1 MTVLEPNV
9 LNNKRGPMVTI
20 YQCDNCGAQSQD
32 PGSIAKVDLVD
43 MCKQCRTEWAGLK
56 KIYMDAYLKNGDSTN
71 KAISEAVKT
80 SGRARGKRGEKVK
93 SE

>member
-1 MTVLEPNV
+1 MTVLELNV
-9 LNNKRGPMVTI
+9 LNNKRGTMVTI

-43 MCKQCRTEWAGLK
+43 MCKQCRTEWAELK
-56 KIYMDAYLKNGDSTN
+56 KIYLDAYLKGAESTN
-71 KAISEAVKT
+71 KAISEAFKP
-80 SGRARGKRGEKVK
+80 SGRTRRKPGGKVK